1 MDKEKVHRASHAM
14 AYTRKRALVDYGL
27 EAENEIATLQAH
39 IEAHPTLVER
49 YNSRWLAIKLLEE
62 DRDILA
68 KLQALQNAGHD
79 TDHLLH
85 EAEQSVAHLREIY
98 GDDADTLIADRRY
111 GWIHGL
117 MKEVVHRT
125 RPDRLTRS
133 DKIDKIAT
141 HRLVGVPIFL
151 AMMWAVF
158 KITTDIV
165 NPYVEWIS
173 SIIDG
178 PLTNWASALLGV
190 LGLGG
195 TWVERLFLDGVIA
208 GVGGI
213 LVFVPVLIALYT
225 ALAILEDSGYM
236 ARAAFVMDQLMHVLG
251 LHGKSFI
258 PMIVGFGCTV
268 PALYATR
275 TLDSQRDRV
284 LTGLLVP
291 FMSCS
296 ARLPV
301 YVFFATIFFPANS
314 GIVVFWL
321 YVIGIVAAILLG
333 LLLKDTLFKQE
344 EASHFVMELPPYRMP
359 MLKAIWFHTWERTS
373 AFVRKAG
380 TLILATSVF
389 FWFLLAL
396 PARATPASPLAGTER
411 GKPTLAEVDVDQSA
425 FALVSRRIAPLFT
438 PAGFG
443 NWRASGALVTGI
455 VAKEVVVSTLAQV
468 YDVESSPPSED
479 SASHTTFFE
488 DIGQI
493 LVGFIEATWN
503 TIKSIP
509 LIVGINLLEEEQIER
524 STELQRLIRQ
534 DFETTSGGHGALA
547 ALAYTIF
554 VLLYTPCVAALAAEW
569 QELGPKWAI
578 TTALGQLGLAWI
590 AAVLVFQGGKLLGL
604 G

>member
-1 MDKEKVHRASHAM
+1 MDKEKIRRASHAM
-14 AYTRKRALVDYGL
+14 AYTRARALVDYGL
-27 EAENEIATLQAH
+27 EVEDEIAKLQTH
-39 IEAHPTLVER
+39 IEAHPPLVER

-68 KLQALQNAGHD
+68 KLRTLEHTDALLQ
-79 TDHLLH
+79 
-85 EAEQSVAHLREIY
+85 EAERSIAHLREIY
-98 GDDADTLIADRRY
+98 GDDADTIIADRRY

-125 RPDRLTRS
+125 RSDRLTRS

-141 HRLVGVPIFL
+141 HRLAGVPIFL
-151 AMMWAVF
+151 GMMWIVF

-173 SIIDG
+173 NIIDG
-178 PLTNWASALLGV
+178 PLANWVSALLGM

-195 TWVERLFLDGVIA
+195 TWVESLCLDGVIA
-208 GVGGI
+208 GVGGV
-213 LVFVPVLIALYT
+213 LVFVPVLMALYT

-236 ARAAFVMDQLMHVLG
+236 ARAAFVMDRLMHVLG

-301 YVFFATIFFPANS
+301 YVFFATVFFPANS
-314 GIVVFWL
+314 GVVVFWM
-321 YVIGIVAAILLG
+321 YVIGIVAAVLLG

-380 TLILATSVF
+380 TLILGTSVL

-396 PARATPASPLAGTER
+396 PARAIPASPPSGEVEGENATF
-411 GKPTLAEVDVDQSA
+411 AEVDVEESA
-425 FALVSRRIAPLFT
+425 FALVARGIAPLFK

-443 NWRASGALVTGI
+443 NWRTSGALVTGI

-468 YDVESSPPSED
+468 YDVVNHA
-479 SASHTTFFE
+479 SADEGGKPTTFFE

-493 LVGFIEATWN
+493 LVGFIEATWD
-503 TIKSIP
+503 TVKSIP
-509 LIVGINLLEEEQIER
+509 LIMGINLLEEEQVER
-524 STELQRLIRQ
+524 RTELQHRIHQ
-534 DFETTSGGHGALA
+534 DFETTSGGYGALA
-547 ALAYTIF
+547 ALAYIIF

-569 QELGPKWAI
+569 QELGPKWAL

>member
-14 AYTRKRALVDYGL
+14 AYTRARALVDYGL
-27 EAENEIATLQAH
+27 EVENEVAKLQTH
-39 IEAHPTLVER
+39 IEAHPQLVER

-68 KLQALQNAGHD
+68 KLQKLDD
-79 TDHLLH
+79 TYHILH
-85 EAEQSVAHLREIY
+85 EAEQSVVHLREIY
-98 GDDADTLIADRRY
+98 GDDADTIIADRRY

-133 DKIDKIAT
+133 DRIDKIVT
-141 HRLVGVPIFL
+141 HRLLGVPIFL

-178 PLTNWASALLGV
+178 PLTNWTSALLGV

-195 TWVERLFLDGVIA
+195 TWIESLFLDGVIA
-208 GVGGI
+208 GVGGV

-275 TLDSQRDRV
+275 TLDNQRDRV

-314 GIVVFWL
+314 GIVVFWM

-380 TLILATSVF
+380 TLILATSVL

-396 PARATPASPLAGTER
+396 PVRATSASLPAGET
-411 GKPTLAEVDVDQSA
+411 PTLAEVDVDQSA
-425 FALVSRRIAPLFT
+425 FAFVSRRIAPLFA

-443 NWRASGALVTGI
+443 NWRTSGALVTGV

-468 YDVESSPPSED
+468 YDVDSPPPSD
-479 SASHTTFFE
+479 DAPSPTTFFE

-493 LVGFIEATWN
+493 LVGFIEATWD
-503 TIKSIP
+503 TIKAIP
-509 LIVGINLLEEEQIER
+509 LIVGINLLEEEQAAH
-524 STELQRLIRQ
+524 STELQRLIHQ
-534 DFETTSGGHGALA
+534 DFEVTSEGHGALA
-547 ALAYTIF
+547 ALAYIIF

-569 QELGPKWAI
+569 QELGPKWAM
-578 TTALGQLGLAWI
+578 TTAFGQLSLAWV